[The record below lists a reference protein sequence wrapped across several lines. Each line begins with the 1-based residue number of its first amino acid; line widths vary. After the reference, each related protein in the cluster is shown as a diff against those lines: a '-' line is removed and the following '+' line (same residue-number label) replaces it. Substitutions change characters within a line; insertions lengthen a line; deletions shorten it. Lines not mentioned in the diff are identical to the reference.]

1 MRTTIRMTMMRE
13 GEKERER
20 ERERERIA
28 DYQE

>member
-20 ERERERIA
+20 ERERIA